1 MCYNHMS
8 DLYGCLLEA
17 IPVLFVFPA
26 LYRFTKASLFCYRYF
41 FSVFS
46 TNVIYAYRYTRH
58 Y

>member
-8 DLYGCLLEA
+8 DLCGCLLEA
-17 IPVLFVFPA
+17 TRVLLVFAA
-26 LYRFTKASLFCYRYF
+26 LYRFTKVRLFCDRYF
-41 FSVFS
+41 LVFS